1 MEGVEGTRDG
11 ERERATS
18 RDGVEGGEK
27 GEGGRKDRRA
37 RKEEGVEICLVGW
50 EGGMLEATET

>member
-1 MEGVEGTRDG
+1 MEGTRDG